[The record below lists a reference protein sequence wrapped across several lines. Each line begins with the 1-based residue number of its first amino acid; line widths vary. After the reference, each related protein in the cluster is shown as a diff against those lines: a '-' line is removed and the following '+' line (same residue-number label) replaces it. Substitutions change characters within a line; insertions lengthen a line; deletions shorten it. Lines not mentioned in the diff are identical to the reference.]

1 MKTTGYQY
9 SIAQCDVPPER
20 RAKLEAFRAKR
31 ASWIEWIDD
40 DEHHAIWTTISA
52 MVWTDVSFR
61 TMAKLA
67 TDHENSCLG
76 NSLIAEALINGHV
89 ATQVLGIRRLM
100 DNSGSGVM
108 SLRRLIK
115 DVRSN
120 FDLFTR
126 ENYVC
131 HDGLPYDYEPAQTK
145 AMMAHAGRGPVWLP
159 TTGPEAYSTSQM
171 IHEQFDRLSG
181 TDPSMRSRDD
191 PLPITLI
198 KTVEAWLDQ
207 SGADDL
213 AKWSHAYLA
222 HAGTPQRRESIAGL
236 MVTTN
241 KITEAIRELARAT
254 EAVSAEILFAS
265 GRLNSLMPTGQFD
278 QFENLDKPVM
288 SADSSDEAHRLWT
301 LLSDERDSYLEGV
314 REDLLRA
321 AKPGKAQP

>member
-1 MKTTGYQY
+1 MGYQY
-9 SIAQCDVPPER
+9 SIAQCNVPPER
-20 RAKLEAFRAKR
+20 RPKLEAFRAKR

-67 TDHENSCLG
+67 TDNGNSCLS

-108 SLRRLIK
+108 SLRRLVK

-131 HDGLPYDYEPAQTK
+131 HDGLPFDYEAAQTK
-145 AMMAHAGRGPVWLP
+145 AMMAQAGPGPMWLP
-159 TTGPEAYSTSQM
+159 TTGPEAYGTSQM
-171 IHEQFDRLSG
+171 MHEQFDRLSG
-181 TDPSMRSRDD
+181 TDPTVRSREDR
-191 PLPITLI
+191 LPIALI
-198 KTVEAWLDQ
+198 KTVECWLDQ

-222 HAGTPQRRESIAGL
+222 HAGTPQRREGIAGL

-241 KITEAIRELARAT
+241 KITDAIRELARAT
-254 EAVSAEILFAS
+254 EAVSAEILLAS
-265 GRLNSLMPTGQFD
+265 GRLNSLMPTAQFD
-278 QFENLDKPVM
+278 QFENLDKPAM
-288 SADSSDEAHRLWT
+288 SASGLGEAHRLWT
-301 LLSDERDSYLEGV
+301 SLSHERDGYLEGI

-321 AKPGKAQP
+321 AKPGKAPL